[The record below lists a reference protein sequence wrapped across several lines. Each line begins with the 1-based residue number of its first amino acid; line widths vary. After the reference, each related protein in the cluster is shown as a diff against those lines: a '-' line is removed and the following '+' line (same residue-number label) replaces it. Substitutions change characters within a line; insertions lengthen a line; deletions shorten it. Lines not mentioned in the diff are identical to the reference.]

1 MFLSLQNNNITWSP
15 VILIKCQNNNNNI
28 NKSMFKWQNAVT
40 NIYITS
46 DSVIMNDKYDNQ
58 AWPLLGC
65 ANGRKFRLTQ
75 KNRLYLIESKTLDLQ
90 RPSNYQTLDLQR
102 PSNYHYH
109 HKYSVGAAIS
119 FRLYAS
125 SIMWNPPYMRHSFI
139 SSPKIELC
147 IWSVRT
153 TSKCSSQ
160 STCSG
165 NVVDLYLAV
174 SVGIVSI

>member
-1 MFLSLQNNNITWSP
+1 
-15 VILIKCQNNNNNI
+15 
-28 NKSMFKWQNAVT
+28 MFKWQNAVT

-75 KNRLYLIESKTLDLQ
+75 ENRLYLIESKTLDLQ

-139 SSPKIELC
+139 SSPKVELC

>member
-15 VILIKCQNNNNNI
+15 VILIKCQNNNNI

-75 KNRLYLIESKTLDLQ
+75 KNRLYLIESK
-90 RPSNYQTLDLQR
+90 TLDLQR